1 MRYKILAVTLQQ
13 KHLISLVLLLVSTF
27 SWAQKNDDFDITR
40 SSIYFPLVPKL
51 HKVKSAVLLLKY
63 KFPEAWL
70 EGAYHVPFLSFQSSM
85 GLKKN
90 FSAQMSLGTILVSNQ
105 LSAGFRW
112 NKRLGQKFAFNVGYD
127 IATVFGKIKQS
138 GFDSRVDAVIHYP
151 NLSMGYR
158 YKDIAFTLKGEVS
171 VVGREKIRVGETAI
185 SDEKNFYNG
194 FSIGLYMEQRL
205 WKNHVIIMGL
215 TNKYTKFN
223 YIAWPAFSSFNRYY
237 IIPEISLG
245 LVL

>member
-13 KHLISLVLLLVSTF
+13 KHLIGLVFLLVSTF
-27 SWAQKNDDFDITR
+27 SWAQKNDDFDIAA
-40 SSIYFPLVPKL
+40 SGIYYPQVPKL
-51 HKVKSAVLLLKY
+51 HKVKAAVILLKY

-105 LSAGFRW
+105 LTAGFRW
-112 NKRLGQKFAFNVGYD
+112 HKRLGQKIAFNAGYD

-138 GFDSRVDAVIHYP
+138 GFDSRVVAVIHYP
-151 NLSMGYR
+151 NLSVGYR
-158 YKDIAFTLKGEVS
+158 YKDITFTLKGEVS
-171 VVGREKIRVGETAI
+171 VVGHVKVRVGENAI

-215 TNKYTKFN
+215 TNKYAKFN
-223 YIAWPAFSSFNRYY
+223 YIAWPAFNRFNRYY
-237 IIPEISLG
+237 NFPEIAFG
-245 LVL
+245 FVL